1 MGALFGALS
10 SLSVGMSEMFGRR
23 GAKATGVLAVSVVS
37 QGVAAMTA
45 FTMLLWLP
53 SRPDWEDL
61 VRGAISGVGFG
72 IGMVAYLGGLM
83 RSSATMIAPMVA
95 TMTVVLPFGVAV
107 AGGAETTGLA
117 LLGVG
122 VARMG
127 LLFITAGGRAGS
139 GTRAGLLWGAAS
151 GLGYGVALAV
161 LIGTSSAS
169 GSWPAVVQR
178 VVACLLS
185 AVVAVVVRS
194 PVVPRGAVR
203 WTALWSGVFGG
214 VASVLYLLGIQADVL
229 SAAVTGAMFPAVSV
243 AIGRLVFGD
252 SVRPVQARGLGFV
265 LVGVAGVVV
274 G

>member
-23 GAKATGVLAVSVVS
+23 GAKVTGVLAVSVVS

-45 FTMLLWLP
+45 LTMLLWLP

-61 VRGAISGVGFG
+61 GRGAISGVGFG

-107 AGGAETTGLA
+107 AGGAEMSGLA

-122 VARMG
+122 VALVG

-139 GTRAGLLWGAAS
+139 GTRAGLLWGAAA
-151 GLGYGVALAV
+151 GFGYGVALAV

-178 VVACLLS
+178 VVACLLT
-185 AVVAVVVRS
+185 AVVAVVVHS

-214 VASVLYLLGIQADVL
+214 LASVLYLLGIQADVL

-252 SVRPVQARGLGFV
+252 SVRPVQALGLGFV
-265 LVGVAGVVV
+265 LVGVAGVV
-274 G
+274 GG

>member
-107 AGGAETTGLA
+107 VGGAETTGLA

-122 VARMG
+122 VALVG
-127 LLFITAGGRAGS
+127 LLFITAGGQIGNHTS
-139 GTRAGLLWGAAS
+139 ELQSHLNLLCR
-151 GLGYGVALAV
+151 LLLDKKKTQQKKKKKY
-161 LIGTSSAS
+161 TSTCCPLFSDDPQFVFS
-169 GSWPAVVQR
+169 VTFTSPRRPSIPSIQIHCHSPAFR
-178 VVACLLS
+178 
-185 AVVAVVVRS
+185 
-194 PVVPRGAVR
+194 
-203 WTALWSGVFGG
+203 
-214 VASVLYLLGIQADVL
+214 
-229 SAAVTGAMFPAVSV
+229 
-243 AIGRLVFGD
+243 
-252 SVRPVQARGLGFV
+252 FV
-265 LVGVAGVVV
+265 LRSEPPSSRLHLQ
-274 G
+274 

>member
-107 AGGAETTGLA
+107 VGGAETTGLA

-122 VARMG
+122 VALVG
-127 LLFITAGGRAGS
+127 LLFITAGSRAGS

-151 GLGYGVALAV
+151 GFGYGVALAV

-178 VVACLLS
+178 VVACLLT
-185 AVVAVVVRS
+185 AVVAVVVHS

-252 SVRPVQARGLGFV
+252 SVRPVQALGLGFV

>member
-53 SRPDWEDL
+53 SRLDWEDL
-61 VRGAISGVGFG
+61 CRGAISGVGFG

-122 VARMG
+122 VALMG

-169 GSWPAVVQR
+169 GSWPAVAQR
-178 VVACLLS
+178 VVACLLT
-185 AVVAVVVRS
+185 AVVAVVVHS

-252 SVRPVQARGLGFV
+252 SVRPVQALGLGFV